1 MCVCVCVWLHIVRV
15 GDSISVYS
23 VCIVLEE
30 EVVVYLL

>member
-1 MCVCVCVWLHIVRV
+1 MCVWLHIIVRV
-15 GDSISVYS
+15 GDSI